1 MIPFNADLA
10 GAYWGRDLVL
20 RLEQRR
26 VAGRE
31 PPSEQRSEGQPG
43 YLGELLLHLHP
54 HRAPISATQPTDLLV
69 TGIRATRSKAMD
81 IRATRDTPLTPVLR
95 ATHTQATRVAPLT
108 PVLRG
113 MNCRATRDTPPTPVP
128 RPMDTRTARHT
139 LPVSVPV
146 MDIPCLVVPETALR
160 RTGRLGPS
168 TLSSLLAELRP
179 RIHPQCLTP
188 LAAGESERLRKI
200 DCPCKGWALNLRS
213 APIGTTVSRGS
224 PLTPGP
230 GGLASR
236 GVGGRARMCSQTALQ
251 AGVDVEL
258 NPVI

>member
-1 MIPFNADLA
+1 MQAT
-10 GAYWGRDLVL
+10 
-20 RLEQRR
+20 
-26 VAGRE
+26 
-31 PPSEQRSEGQPG
+31 
-43 YLGELLLHLHP
+43 
-54 HRAPISATQPTDLLV
+54 ATQLTDTRLTDLPA
-69 TGIRATRSKAMD
+69 THSRATD

-128 RPMDTRTARHT
+128 RPMDTRAARHT
-139 LPVSVPV
+139 LPVPVPV
-146 MDIPCLVVPETALR
+146 MDIPCLVIPETALR

-224 PLTPGP
+224 ALTPGP

-236 GVGGRARMCSQTALQ
+236 GVGGCARACAPRPLRNHAQHGGTKAVL
-251 AGVDVEL
+251 
-258 NPVI
+258 